1 MDTIKIEKAIFGQ
14 VNQGHGLRCFSSNK
28 DFFNKA
34 SPLLDL
40 PDVIPSG
47 VNPFPYISGFPLENY
62 YVIAK
67 TFLDVN
73 ASRAGM
79 VIVYTLAIPL
89 EEIVYLN
96 EINHLI
102 DLLPNE
108 PINEN
113 DFLNQALVFNI
124 SRNINVINGYSNIQ
138 LAELLVGRKKEPFI
152 HVGHLDFNKSVI
164 SIWAI
169 LWPSMRKNFIFRLS
183 LRPGDCIEP
192 ALPNLVCIPEALVA
206 RWNQDYKRINQAFKI
221 ESTSSAAQA
230 LCSGYNEY
238 KDFIEKFGIQIK
250 NPQSLNLLVQA
261 KEKYTTNFNKFSEFL
276 NLVRF
281 IEVLSPSSTAGYSG
295 KQLLIRQF
303 ENLIK
308 GSKIEDI
315 LKLRN
320 LKGHGFSNF
329 QVVWQ
334 AIVSK
339 IENDQFITDDDHF
352 IIEVLG
358 DALDAENG
366 SSNNWKDSVQLGFS
380 LAFNNLNTSIF
391 LSTWRWLNLNPQL
404 ILQLLDT
411 ITISPVI
418 EDQLVVHAPRNI
430 SKEIEEFLIPFLRDR
445 NLLHLHGLIVG
456 TQYSTL
462 EAFRQ
467 QLLIDRDISFTTGL
481 EALTSRAKASELLQ
495 ACLDMN
501 DERINDIVVR
511 QAAKNPHILKD
522 VNFSSPNSL
531 FIWTKVLINNP
542 EVWNAPKNSQEILFS
557 LLNEY
562 LTSRGSNHVELIRLL
577 SNSPV
582 ADLCDFLNR
591 IHIWNLE
598 DKTLCDNFLK
608 QTALGW
614 YSRALESNHIDLDSI
629 LEKSVCEIP
638 GLNERLKQDSLYNVK
653 GVLTIFS
660 SINLFSESEFIDW
673 LIFWLNSS
681 SQKIEAD
688 MKMIGQIIN
697 QNRWDKAATVV
708 FNESK
713 LLTLN
718 LNPILNSCKGL
729 LSIWNRLTLGNVSD
743 NDRWEAF
750 WVLLESLYPK
760 GPDDQD
766 IWARAGGKT
775 SFLRVLGS
783 GRENW
788 RDAIRKIRNGSKP
801 HPSNLIR
808 EMKSDFPN
816 NEKVSILG
824 NLF

>member
-14 VNQGHGLRCFSSNK
+14 VNQGHGLRCFTSNK

-79 VIVYTLAIPL
+79 VIVYALAIPL

-96 EINHLI
+96 EINQLI

-108 PINEN
+108 PIKEN
-113 DFLNQALVFNI
+113 DFLTQALVFDI
-124 SRNINVINGYSNIQ
+124 SQNINIINGYSNIQ
-138 LAELLVGRKKEPFI
+138 LAELLVSRKKEPFI

-169 LWPSMRKNFIFRLS
+169 MWPSMRKNFIFRLS

-206 RWNQDYKRINQAFKI
+206 RWNQDYKRINQAPKI

-250 NPQSLNLLVQA
+250 NPQSLGLLVQA
-261 KEKYTTNFNKFSEFL
+261 NEKYLSNFNDFSECL
-276 NLVRF
+276 SLVRF
-281 IEVLSPSSTAGYSG
+281 VEVLSPNSTAGYTA
-295 KQLLIRQF
+295 KQLLIRQL
-303 ENLIK
+303 ENLVK
-308 GSKIEDI
+308 ESKIADV

-320 LKGHGFSNF
+320 LKGISFSNF

-339 IENDQFITDDDHF
+339 IENNQFIADDDRF
-352 IIEVLG
+352 FIEVIE

-380 LAFNNLNTSIF
+380 LAFKNLNTSIF

-404 ILQLLDT
+404 ILQLLDS

-418 EDQLVVHAPRNI
+418 ENQLVVHAPRNI

-445 NLLHLHGLIVG
+445 NLLHLHGLILG
-456 TQYSTL
+456 GQYSTL

-467 QLLIDRDISFTTGL
+467 QLLIDRDISFTIGL

-511 QAAKNPHILKD
+511 QAVKNPHILKD
-522 VNFSSPNSL
+522 VSFASPKSL
-531 FIWTKVLINNP
+531 FIWTKVLINNS

-562 LTSRGSNHVELIRLL
+562 LTSRGSTHVELIRLL
-577 SNSPV
+577 SNSPI
-582 ADLCDFLNR
+582 ADLCDFSNR
-591 IHIWNLE
+591 LDIWNLE

-614 YSRALESNHIDLDSI
+614 YSRALESDLIDLDSI

-653 GVLTIFS
+653 GVLAIFS
-660 SINLFSESEFIDW
+660 SINFFSESEFIDW
-673 LIFWLNSS
+673 LIFWLDSS

-688 MKMIGQIIN
+688 MKIIGQFIY
-697 QNRWDKAATVV
+697 QKRWYSAANVI
-708 FNESK
+708 FNKSNIS
-713 LLTLN
+713 TLN
-718 LNPILNSCKGL
+718 LNHLLNPCKGL
-729 LSIWNRLTLGNVSD
+729 LSIWDRITLGNVSD
-743 NDRWEAF
+743 SDRWEAF
-750 WVLLESLYPK
+750 SVLLESLYPQ
-760 GPDDQD
+760 GPDDQA
-766 IWARAGGKT
+766 IWSRAGGKT
-775 SFLRVLGS
+775 SLLRLLGS

-801 HPSNLIR
+801 HPLNLIR
-808 EMKSDFPN
+808 EMKFDFPN
-816 NEKVSILG
+816 NERVSILS